1 MNEATPGIGHNVD
14 PFTESQNRV
23 EELTDTANQWIEKCK
38 EIQDEDQAGRAND
51 FRAQIRAAKT
61 DVENKRKDEVK
72 PLNDQVTAINTKF
85 KALVPFLDESL
96 TRLNGLLEP
105 WLQKLEEKKQKEARQ
120 AREEAETRRR
130 EAEAAKKKA
139 EEGTGHTIQA
149 AVQAKQA
156 EEEAEKAEKEA
167 AQIEKSKPQV
177 KGDYSGKSTGFR
189 TTWKAKITDIDKAFE
204 YYKVHPKVVE
214 ALEKLGNADARGGR
228 RRIPGF
234 EIFSEKSVS

>member
-23 EELTDTANQWIEKCK
+23 EELTDTANQWIEKCE

-130 EAEAAKKKA
+130 EAEAAKK
-139 EEGTGHTIQA
+139 
-149 AVQAKQA
+149 QA